1 MPAKT
6 SQLNIRM
13 PRSEAQ
19 AVTDASAAAGVSIS
33 AYVRAALLERGRFD
47 QLSDRL
53 SADFQ
58 AQAADADAKLKLIS
72 DQIHALTIIVTGS
85 KQ

>member
-1 MPAKT
+1 MPTKT

-13 PRSEAQ
+13 PANEAQ
-19 AVTDASAAAGVSIS
+19 AVTDAAATAGVSIS
-33 AYVRAALLERGRFD
+33 AYVRSALLERGRFD
-47 QLSDRL
+47 RLSDRL

-72 DQIHALTIIVTGS
+72 DQISALTMIVRGS

>member
-13 PRSEAQ
+13 PGGEAQ
-19 AVTDASAAAGVSIS
+19 SVSDAAAAAGVSIS
-33 AYVRAALLERGRFD
+33 AYVRTALLERGRF
-47 QLSDRL
+47 DRL

-58 AQAADADAKLKLIS
+58 AQAENMNLKLKLIS
-72 DQIHALTIIVTGS
+72 DQIHALSLIIKGS